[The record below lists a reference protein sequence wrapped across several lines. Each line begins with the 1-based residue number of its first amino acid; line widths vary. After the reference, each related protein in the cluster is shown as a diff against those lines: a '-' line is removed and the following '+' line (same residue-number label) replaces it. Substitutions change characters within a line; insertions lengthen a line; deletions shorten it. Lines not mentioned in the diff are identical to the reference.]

1 MNPRYSSRQL
11 ALAKVLAVLL
21 IGLVWGPFLAKTPDK
36 RGTMILGAIVLVG
49 LVAVFY
55 ESVARLLALA
65 IGRFAPPKPEE
76 PEAFQPTGSL
86 AVPVTVGDT
95 AALFGW
101 FLAAQ
106 FVVWVAAG
114 VVAAVRAQEL
124 GDVAVQLEMVN
135 VVPVALPISM
145 ATSGVVLLLA
155 LGRWR
160 ERLGPVTFDWVVAA
174 SRGSSRNLLLG
185 AGVGVTLG
193 VAIVLVGHVLEA
205 KPTGTPN
212 LLIQAMA
219 KPGVGRW
226 SFAVTAAALAP
237 PLEEVLFRGALL
249 GGLRE
254 AWGVPRAA
262 VVTGLIFWLL
272 HAPEWIHYWP
282 AALGIGLLT
291 AVLTMLRLKSASLG
305 PPIAAHC
312 AYNLVLVGILL
323 AT

>member
-1 MNPRYSSRQL
+1 MTRKYSRRQMV
-11 ALAKVLAVLL
+11 LAKVLVIVLL
-21 IGLVWGPFLAKTPDK
+21 ALIWGPFLAKTQEK
-36 RGTMILGAIVLVG
+36 RGQMILGATVLIG
-49 LVAVFY
+49 LVAIIY
-55 ESVARLLALA
+55 ESVARLLA
-65 IGRFAPPKPEE
+65 IVMGRFAPPKPEE
-76 PEAFQPTGSL
+76 PEAIQPTGSL
-86 AVPVTVGDT
+86 AVPLTVGDT

-114 VVAAVRAQEL
+114 VVAAVRAQEMGEL
-124 GDVAVQLEMVN
+124 AIQSEMIN

-145 ATSGVVLLLA
+145 GASGLVLLLV

-174 SRGSSRNLLLG
+174 SRGSSRDLLLA
-185 AGVGVTLG
+185 AGVGAVLG
-193 VAIVLVGHVLEA
+193 VAIVMAGQIFQA

-212 LLIQAMA
+212 LLIQAMER
-219 KPGVGRW
+219 PGVGQW

-254 AWGVPRAA
+254 AWGVSRAA
-262 VVTGLIFWLL
+262 VVTGLVFWLL

-291 AVLTMLRLKSASLG
+291 AILTMLRLKSASLG